1 MNISEENLKSVIAQ
15 IPEGN
20 GLIVFD
26 GSCVLC
32 NYSVGYVLKIDKRR
46 KLNFA
51 TFDSEILKNTD
62 SMMFSS
68 GYGKSIVFID
78 QSGIY
83 TESDAVLHIAKLTG
97 SFPVLSR
104 IGLLFPRFL
113 RNNIYRL
120 IARYRYRWFG
130 KTENCIVPE
139 PADAGRF
146 YW

>member
-1 MNISEENLKSVIAQ
+1 MHISEENLKRLIAQ

-32 NYSVGYVLKIDKRR
+32 NYSVGYLLKTDKRR

-51 TFDSEILKNTD
+51 TFDSEIVRNTG
-62 SMMFSS
+62 SLFFSS
-68 GYGKSIVFID
+68 GHRKSIVFID

-83 TESDAVLHIAKLTG
+83 TESDAILSIAKLTG
-97 SFPVLSR
+97 SFPVLIR
-104 IGLLFPRFL
+104 IGMLIPRFL
-113 RNNIYRL
+113 RNSIYRL
-120 IARYRYRWFG
+120 IARYRYCWFG

-139 PADAGRF
+139 ADDAGRF